1 MEEVKNTF
9 QQIWEKC
16 LQLNPDDPYTCFA
29 TIIRDSTI
37 EECSR
42 AIKHYGSNAQQDLLN
57 RKFYVKRPE
66 A

>member
-16 LQLNPDDPYTCFA
+16 LQLSPDDPYTCFA